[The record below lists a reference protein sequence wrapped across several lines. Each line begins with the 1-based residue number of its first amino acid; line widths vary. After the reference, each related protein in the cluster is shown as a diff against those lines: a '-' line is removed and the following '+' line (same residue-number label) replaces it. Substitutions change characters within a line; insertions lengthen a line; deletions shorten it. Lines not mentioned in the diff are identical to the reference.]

1 MVFVDTSV
9 WIDFFR
15 GRANVVSVLSML
27 LDNRQVAMAS
37 PVWLEILN
45 GAKKSEVASLS
56 RLLSAI
62 PRYNPTEES
71 WITCER
77 WIEVAIGKGKRFAI
91 PDLLIASVVAQNDG
105 VIWSLD
111 QDFNQMSTLGFLKLF
126 DRH

>member
-1 MVFVDTSV
+1 MVFVDTSI

-15 GRANVVSVLSML
+15 GRANVVSVLSAL

-45 GAKKSEVASLS
+45 GAKKDEVAKLS

-62 PRYNPTEES
+62 PRYTPTVES
-71 WITCER
+71 WNVCEK
-77 WIEVAIGKGKRFAI
+77 WIEVAISKGKRFAI

-105 VIWSLD
+105 MIWSLD
-111 QDFNQMSTLGFLKLF
+111 RDFNQMSTLGFLKLF